1 MPNRESAAEGKRF
14 RDTFLAAMSAIIVLT
29 TAGLREEARKIARA
43 LVESRLAACVN
54 IIAKVESVYR
64 WEDNVQNAEEW
75 LLIIKTISV
84 NFEPVKEAIR
94 KLHSYE
100 LPECVSIQISDA
112 EDGYLKWL
120 EENTQA

>member
-1 MPNRESAAEGKRF
+1 
-14 RDTFLAAMSAIIVLT
+14 
-29 TAGLREEARKIARA
+29 
-43 LVESRLAACVN
+43 VESRLAACVN